1 MTSLIDVIFL
11 LLLFFMLTSTFSK
24 FAEIELAAATSGAGA
39 EAGAKPYF
47 LQLTTEGLRLNGDAL
62 ALDALTA
69 SPLAEAEE
77 GTPLLVSLG
86 AQVEAQALLECLW
99 VFEEQRIPHPELPGK
114 VFQAEDP
121 RVRAAAIRT
130 LGHWAGKF
138 VGFEETLISASRDDS
153 ALVRAEALKAA
164 VEFKGLVSAEVIFE
178 VSARPTDGELN
189 TVLKY
194 ARKHI
199 NVDKVVKE
207 AVSSGKEL
215 TPAAETYVLRN
226 ASVADLLKL
235 KRTKG
240 VCRAILSREKVKLS
254 DLDAALTGLAKLEEK
269 NKIAVLMGLI
279 KAAQEGGTAGLTG
292 LGRLLAFQP
301 PEELAGALEELKS
314 LAEVAKT
321 SAVRQ
326 LCYSALISA
335 VGNGD
340 DAYLQASKS
349 KDGLRDFLAAVLR
362 VSDDDIRDRLYS
374 KVRSL
379 VSELPSGL
387 KREAGDDKIHD
398 LAIKTLGSIPGHGKE
413 KFSDLT
419 AQLKAGRNRDAS
431 IEVLRGIAREDWKKE
446 EVRSLVDNLV
456 GYQSELPASE
466 RNSDTATAAF
476 FLTVKLAQALPS
488 EEAREVTSRLR
499 NLDVRII
506 AIGTVPHRMIYDK
519 ERIAVQAGKPVEFR
533 FTNTDSMPHN
543 FAITI
548 PGALEEVGKLAE
560 ATGTAEDAI
569 ERHYIPKTD
578 KVLLASRLLQP
589 GETQALTY
597 EAPKKPGIYPYVCT
611 YPGHWQRM
619 YGALYVVNDLKAYL
633 ADRAGYLAKNP
644 LPLKDDLLKLNLR
657 NTEWTF
663 NQLAAPI
670 RSLEGRS
677 FEVGKSVFKVSNCVA
692 CHRLNNEGQVFGPDL
707 AKLDPKKS
715 TAEHI
720 LRSLLEPSKDIDE
733 KYQTFA
739 FVQRTGKVVT
749 GMVIEETDKQVK
761 VIVNPLAKAAPAI
774 VEKSS
779 LAVRRKLPNS
789 LMPEGLLNRL
799 SREEILDLI
808 AYVLSG
814 GDMKSKLFKAHKH

>member
-1 MTSLIDVIFL
+1 
-11 LLLFFMLTSTFSK
+11 
-24 FAEIELAAATSGAGA
+24 
-39 EAGAKPYF
+39 
-47 LQLTTEGLRLNGDAL
+47 
-62 ALDALTA
+62 
-69 SPLAEAEE
+69 
-77 GTPLLVSLG
+77 
-86 AQVEAQALLECLW
+86 
-99 VFEEQRIPHPELPGK
+99 
-114 VFQAEDP
+114 
-121 RVRAAAIRT
+121 
-130 LGHWAGKF
+130 
-138 VGFEETLISASRDDS
+138 
-153 ALVRAEALKAA
+153 
-164 VEFKGLVSAEVIFE
+164 
-178 VSARPTDGELN
+178 
-189 TVLKY
+189 
-194 ARKHI
+194 
-199 NVDKVVKE
+199 
-207 AVSSGKEL
+207 
-215 TPAAETYVLRN
+215 
-226 ASVADLLKL
+226 
-235 KRTKG
+235 
-240 VCRAILSREKVKLS
+240 
-254 DLDAALTGLAKLEEK
+254 
-269 NKIAVLMGLI
+269 
-279 KAAQEGGTAGLTG
+279 
-292 LGRLLAFQP
+292 
-301 PEELAGALEELKS
+301 
-314 LAEVAKT
+314 
-321 SAVRQ
+321 
-326 LCYSALISA
+326 
-335 VGNGD
+335 
-340 DAYLQASKS
+340 
-349 KDGLRDFLAAVLR
+349 
-362 VSDDDIRDRLYS
+362 
-374 KVRSL
+374 
-379 VSELPSGL
+379 
-387 KREAGDDKIHD
+387 
-398 LAIKTLGSIPGHGKE
+398 
-413 KFSDLT
+413 
-419 AQLKAGRNRDAS
+419 
-431 IEVLRGIAREDWKKE
+431 
-446 EVRSLVDNLV
+446 
-456 GYQSELPASE
+456 
-466 RNSDTATAAF
+466 
-476 FLTVKLAQALPS
+476 
-488 EEAREVTSRLR
+488 RLR

-519 ERIAVQAGKPVEFR
+519 ELLGVLAGKPVEFG
-533 FTNTDSMPHN
+533 FTNTDSMPHI
-543 FAITI
+543 FAITV

-597 EAPKKPGIYPYVCT
+597 EAPVKPGIYPYVCT

-619 YGALYVVNDLKAYL
+619 YGALYVGNDLKAYL
-633 ADRAGYLAKNP
+633 ADRAGYLSKNP

-799 SREEILDLI
+799 SREEILDLS

-814 GDMKSKLFKAHKH
+814 GNMKSKLFKAHKH

>member
-1 MTSLIDVIFL
+1 M
-11 LLLFFMLTSTFSK
+11 
-24 FAEIELAAATSGAGA
+24 
-39 EAGAKPYF
+39 
-47 LQLTTEGLRLNGDAL
+47 
-62 ALDALTA
+62 
-69 SPLAEAEE
+69 
-77 GTPLLVSLG
+77 
-86 AQVEAQALLECLW
+86 
-99 VFEEQRIPHPELPGK
+99 
-114 VFQAEDP
+114 
-121 RVRAAAIRT
+121 
-130 LGHWAGKF
+130 
-138 VGFEETLISASRDDS
+138 
-153 ALVRAEALKAA
+153 
-164 VEFKGLVSAEVIFE
+164 
-178 VSARPTDGELN
+178 
-189 TVLKY
+189 
-194 ARKHI
+194 
-199 NVDKVVKE
+199 
-207 AVSSGKEL
+207 
-215 TPAAETYVLRN
+215 
-226 ASVADLLKL
+226 
-235 KRTKG
+235 
-240 VCRAILSREKVKLS
+240 
-254 DLDAALTGLAKLEEK
+254 
-269 NKIAVLMGLI
+269 
-279 KAAQEGGTAGLTG
+279 
-292 LGRLLAFQP
+292 
-301 PEELAGALEELKS
+301 
-314 LAEVAKT
+314 
-321 SAVRQ
+321 
-326 LCYSALISA
+326 
-335 VGNGD
+335 
-340 DAYLQASKS
+340 
-349 KDGLRDFLAAVLR
+349 
-362 VSDDDIRDRLYS
+362 
-374 KVRSL
+374 
-379 VSELPSGL
+379 
-387 KREAGDDKIHD
+387 
-398 LAIKTLGSIPGHGKE
+398 
-413 KFSDLT
+413 
-419 AQLKAGRNRDAS
+419 
-431 IEVLRGIAREDWKKE
+431 
-446 EVRSLVDNLV
+446 RSLVDNLV
-456 GYQSELPASE
+456 GYLSEIPANE

-597 EAPKKPGIYPYVCT
+597 EAPKKAGIYPYVCT

-633 ADRAGYLAKNP
+633 ADRAGYLSKNP

-749 GMVIEETDKQVK
+749 GMVLEETDKQVK

-779 LAVRRKLPNS
+779 LAARRKLPNS